1 MVVHEAVGHR
11 GPVPIPTRRN
21 GGRRRLLRGPPGR
34 CRTVPPGSDPGPG
47 TGRGAPRPL
56 PGSAMSSERGSLSLF
71 ALVIATALFGAA
83 GLVID
88 GAAGISAASRA
99 SDIAEDAARAG
110 ALTGS
115 KPDTSGLVGVDES
128 GAREAAAAWLAREG

>member
-1 MVVHEAVGHR
+1 
-11 GPVPIPTRRN
+11 
-21 GGRRRLLRGPPGR
+21 
-34 CRTVPPGSDPGPG
+34 
-47 TGRGAPRPL
+47 
-56 PGSAMSSERGSLSLF
+56 MSSERGSLSLF

-115 KPDTSGLVGVDES
+115 KPGTSGLVGVDES
-128 GAREAAAAWLAREG
+128 GAREAAAAWLAREGIDPSDARITVTPDVVTVVITMRRETMLLRLAGVPELNVEGVGAARRASGITKEGG